1 VKRRNFKGISLE
13 DLAFAVSDHLAGN
26 GIEAVL
32 TGGACVSLYTKN
44 EYLSFDLDFV
54 LISFEKK
61 TRLRATMEALG
72 FRLESGFFKHRDTS
86 FFVEFLPPPPSVG
99 EEPVKNISTLGKN
112 GLRLKLL
119 SPTDCVKD
127 RLAAFYH
134 WNDRSCLEQALLV
147 SRAQAVDLD
156 ELRRWS
162 RRENQDEK
170 FAMFR
175 SRLKENPVIRA
186 AGQPS

>member
-1 VKRRNFKGISLE
+1 MKTRNFKGISLE

-26 GIEAVL
+26 GIDAVL

-61 TRLRATMEALG
+61 PRLRATMEALG
-72 FRLESGFFKHRDTS
+72 FRLESGFFKHRDTP

-127 RLAAFYH
+127 RLAACGLKGVSFSGSGPAVFALT
-134 WNDRSCLEQALLV
+134 RTREQA
-147 SRAQAVDLD
+147 QEAVDILSKRYRQVYAVRT
-156 ELRRWS
+156 L
-162 RRENQDEK
+162 
-170 FAMFR
+170 
-175 SRLKENPVIRA
+175 
-186 AGQPS
+186 